1 MARERLLVAVFVPP
15 PVDAEVDGLRRALG
29 DRALGQIGPHITL
42 VPPVNVADGGVDDAL
57 AVLREAAADTPPL
70 RLRLGPVATFHP
82 RNPVVYLA
90 VGGDLAGLA
99 ALRRRCFRPPLARPV
114 THDFVPH
121 VTIANRMAPQRI
133 PSAVVAL
140 ADFEA
145 DVVADRAHLLRQDSD
160 GGRSWRPFAD
170 APFAA
175 PAVVGRGG
183 LPVELAASE
192 GLPPDAAFLLAAAGP
207 PPGEPAWAVTARR
220 EGEAVGVATGRVS
233 GPLCLVAAVVVAA
246 GERRQGVGR
255 HLVAAVEAQA
265 WDRGCAAV
273 EALAP
278 GDEGPDAL
286 FAGAGWTATDVGDGW
301 RRWARIGGEGTRERF

>member
-15 PVDAEVDGLRRALG
+15 PLDAEVDGLRRALG
-29 DRALGQIGPHITL
+29 DRALGRIGPHVTL
-42 VPPVNVADGGVDDAL
+42 VPPVNVADGSVDDAL
-57 AVLREAAADTPPL
+57 AVLREAAAATAPL
-70 RLRLGPVATFHP
+70 RLRLGPAATFHP

-90 VGGDLAGLA
+90 VGGDLDGLV
-99 ALRRRCFRPPLARPV
+99 ALRDRCFRPPLARPV

-121 VTIANRMAPQRI
+121 VTIANRMAPPRI
-133 PSAVVAL
+133 PSAVAAL

-145 DVVADRAHLLRQDSD
+145 DVVVDRAHLLRQDGD
-160 GGRSWRPFAD
+160 AGRSWRPFAD

-192 GLPPDAAFLLAAAGP
+192 GVTPDAAFLLAANGP
-207 PPGEPAWAVTARR
+207 PPGGSAWTVTARR
-220 EGEAVGVATGRVS
+220 DGEPVGVATGWVS
-233 GPLCLVAAVVVAA
+233 GPLCLVAALAVAA

-265 WDRGCAAV
+265 WDRGCTVA

-278 GDEGPDAL
+278 GAEAPDAL
-286 FAGAGWTATDVGDGW
+286 FAGAGWVATDVGGGW
-301 RRWARIGGEGTRERF
+301 RRWARTGGEGTRQRF